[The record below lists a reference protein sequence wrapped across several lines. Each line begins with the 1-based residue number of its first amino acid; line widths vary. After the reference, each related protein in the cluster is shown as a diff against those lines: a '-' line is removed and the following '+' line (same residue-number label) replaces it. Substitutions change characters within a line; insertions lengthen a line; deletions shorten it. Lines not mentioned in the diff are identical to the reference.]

1 MQECI
6 LFNLNS
12 FVITFGSIYSVFY
25 LHLIDISTVIGY
37 MSHIEFLKGT
47 KILEVLLNNPTVLF
61 YYFIILG
68 ISIYINIFIMSLY
81 RTNQNRLNFF
91 NSSTISKKN

>member
-37 MSHIEFLKGT
+37 MSQFEFLKGT
-47 KILEVLLNNPTVLF
+47 KILEVILNNPTVLF
-61 YYFIILG
+61 YYI
-68 ISIYINIFIMSLY
+68 
-81 RTNQNRLNFF
+81 RHLNLH
-91 NSSTISKKN
+91 